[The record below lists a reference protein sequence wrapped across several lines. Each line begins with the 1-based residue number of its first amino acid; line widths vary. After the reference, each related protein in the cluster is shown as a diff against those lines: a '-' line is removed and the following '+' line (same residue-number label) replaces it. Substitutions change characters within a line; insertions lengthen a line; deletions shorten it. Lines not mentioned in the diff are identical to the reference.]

1 MADAMEM
8 MLLSFLGPAVACEW
22 GLTPAEEA
30 ALSTSVFV
38 GMAFGGF
45 LWGAASDA
53 FGRRA
58 AFFIPSLVTFVA
70 GVLSAAAPNFWVLV
84 LLRALVGLGLGGG
97 PVAFA
102 LFLEFAPSPSRGR
115 ALVAVQ
121 AFWTL
126 GSALEAGL
134 AWGVLGPLGW
144 RWLAALSSAP
154 CAVLAALIF
163 FVPESPFFLAAAGRR
178 ADAEAVLRRAA
189 RSAKKSLPPGRLAV
203 ASLKK
208 KDSKTPIAAAVA
220 QRLSRLSATV
230 AEAVA
235 SPARRVRASLERAS
249 APDLDGIAAA
259 GAAEE
264 KAAAASVAAASAGG
278 AAGGAAAVPPPKRSL
293 SSPAAAP
300 ASAASATAEAA
311 TDPERDPRSVHHQD
325 GDEDEE
331 EEKETWRAKLLHAC
345 SGASQL
351 ASRELRRTSGLLAI
365 VWLAN
370 ALTYYSLVQL
380 TTSVNT
386 GAGEK
391 GGGGGES
398 GGGRDSPACRDG
410 RLRFRQ
416 SELLAIFVDSCAELP
431 GLAAAALLIDL
442 VGRR

>member
-22 GLTPAEEA
+22 GLSPAQEA

-70 GVLSAAAPNFWVLV
+70 GVLSAAAPNFPVLV

-126 GSALEAGL
+126 GSAFEAGL
-134 AWGVLGPLGW
+134 AWAVLGPLGW

-163 FVPESPFFLAAAGRR
+163 FVPESPFFLAASGRR

-189 RSAKKSLPPGRLAV
+189 RSARKTLPPGRLAV
-203 ASLKK
+203 ASRKK
-208 KDSKTPIAAAVA
+208 RTPIAAAVA
-220 QRLSRLSATV
+220 LRLSRISATV
-230 AEAVA
+230 AEAVVHAPARKRRA
-235 SPARRVRASLERAS
+235 SPERAS
-249 APDLDGIAAA
+249 VPNAATIAASGDAEKAAAAA
-259 GAAEE
+259 GAAAG
-264 KAAAASVAAASAGG
+264 AAAAAEAAA
-278 AAGGAAAVPPPKRSL
+278 PPKRSL
-293 SSPAAAP
+293 SSP
-300 ASAASATAEAA
+300 SATAVTAVTTAAAAA
-311 TDPERDPRSVHHQD
+311 TNDPERDPRVFE
-325 GDEDEE
+325 EDHEEE
-331 EEKETWRAKLLHAC
+331 EEKETWRAKLLHAA

-351 ASRELRRTSGLLAI
+351 ASKDLRRTSGLLAI

-370 ALTYYSLVQL
+370 ALTYYSLVLL

-386 GAGEK
+386 GVGEASEREK
-391 GGGGGES
+391 GGS
-398 GGGRDSPACRDG
+398 GRDSPACRDG
-410 RLRFRQ
+410 RLRFKHA
-416 SELLAIFVDSCAELP
+416 ELLAIFVDSCAELP
-431 GLAAAALLIDL
+431 GLATAALLIDL
-442 VGRR
+442 IGRRL

>member
-1 MADAMEM
+1 MEM

-22 GLTPAEEA
+22 GLSPAQEA

-58 AFFIPSLVTFVA
+58 AFFIPSLLTFVA

-84 LLRALVGLGLGGG
+84 SLRALVGLGLGGG

-134 AWGVLGPLGW
+134 AWAVLGPLGW

-178 ADAEAVLRRAA
+178 ADAEAVLWRAA
-189 RSAKKSLPPGRLAV
+189 RSAKKELPQGRLAV
-203 ASLKK
+203 ASRKK
-208 KDSKTPIAAAVA
+208 KEKVPIAAAVA
-220 QRLSRLSATV
+220 LRLSRLSATV

-235 SPARRVRASLERAS
+235 APARRRRASLERAS
-249 APDLDGIAAA
+249 VSLAA
-259 GAAEE
+259 GEEAEDE
-264 KAAAASVAAASAGG
+264 KAAAAAAA
-278 AAGGAAAVPPPKRSL
+278 AAGGAAALPPKGSL
-293 SSPAAAP
+293 SPTAAHAATAATAAA
-300 ASAASATAEAA
+300 ATTS
-311 TDPERDPRSVHHQD
+311 TDPERDPPRAEENE
-325 GDEDEE
+325 EDE

-345 SGASQL
+345 RGASQL
-351 ASRELRRTSGLLAI
+351 ASPDLRRTSGLLAV

-370 ALTYYSLVQL
+370 ALTYYSLVLL

-391 GGGGGES
+391 GGSGES
-398 GGGRDSPACRDG
+398 GGGGGRDSPACREG

-416 SELLAIFVDSCAELP
+416 AELLAIFVDSCAELP

>member
-1 MADAMEM
+1 MEM

-22 GLTPAEEA
+22 GLSPSQEA

-58 AFFIPSLVTFVA
+58 AFFVPSLLTFVA
-70 GVLSAAAPNFWVLV
+70 GVLSAAAPNFAVLV

-102 LFLEFAPSPSRGR
+102 LFVEFAPSPSRGR

-126 GSALEAGL
+126 GSAFEAGL
-134 AWGVLGPLGW
+134 AWAVLGPLGW

-189 RSAKKSLPPGRLAV
+189 RSARKTLPAGRLVV
-203 ASLKK
+203 ASSLKR
-208 KDSKTPIAAAVA
+208 KDKTAIAAAVA
-220 QRLSRLSATV
+220 QRLSRLSATL
-230 AEAVA
+230 AEHTSSALGRQRR
-235 SPARRVRASLERAS
+235 ARAAAALETTAS
-249 APDLDGIAAA
+249 APLDSASA
-259 GAAEE
+259 GAAGDAAATAE
-264 KAAAASVAAASAGG
+264 KAAE
-278 AAGGAAAVPPPKRSL
+278 GGAAAALHPPKRSL
-293 SSPAAAP
+293 SSPAAAV
-300 ASAASATAEAA
+300 AAAAAATAAA
-311 TDPERDPRSVHHQD
+311 ATTDPERDPRPV
-325 GDEDEE
+325 GGEDEDDDEE
-331 EEKETWRAKLLHAC
+331 PKETWRAKLLHAC

-351 ASRELRRTSGLLAI
+351 ASKDLRRTSGLLAI

-370 ALTYYSLVQL
+370 ALTYYSLVLL

-386 GAGEK
+386 GAGGGEKGK
-391 GGGGGES
+391 GGGGGAE
-398 GGGRDSPACRDG
+398 GGRDSPACRDG

-442 VGRR
+442 IGRR